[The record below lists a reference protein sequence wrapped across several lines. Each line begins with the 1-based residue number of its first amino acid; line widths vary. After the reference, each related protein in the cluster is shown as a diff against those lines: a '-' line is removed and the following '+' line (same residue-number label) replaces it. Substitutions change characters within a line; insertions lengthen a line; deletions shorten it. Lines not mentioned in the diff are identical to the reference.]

1 MFGYLSVKPLDL
13 KIYRNFLIAA
23 GFYGI
28 YYAVF
33 QFLAVLWRRF
43 LVQERIFSGYIGQI
57 SMWLIWEIPIWL
69 FCLVSGYLLPYV
81 IESERKYAWSL
92 VLGGIFVLNSILFT
106 STYYA
111 KGPNMFDLT
120 TRFIN
125 IVSPMVL
132 CALGTHLQQK
142 SSKQKPDQGLSAGV

>member
-1 MFGYLSVKPLDL
+1 MKPLDL

-43 LVQERIFSGYIGQI
+43 LVQDRVFSGSIGQF
-57 SMWLIWEIPIWL
+57 SMWFIWEIPLWL
-69 FCLVSGYLLPYV
+69 FCLVSGYLLPFV
-81 IESERKYAWSL
+81 IESERKYAWSI
-92 VLGGIFVLNSILFT
+92 VLGCIFVLNTILFT
-106 STYYA
+106 NIYYA
-111 KGPNMFDLT
+111 KAPNMFDLT

-125 IVSPMVL
+125 IASPLAL
-132 CALGTHLQQK
+132 CALGTFLQQK
-142 SSKQKPDQGLSAGV
+142 SSKQKPEQGLSADA